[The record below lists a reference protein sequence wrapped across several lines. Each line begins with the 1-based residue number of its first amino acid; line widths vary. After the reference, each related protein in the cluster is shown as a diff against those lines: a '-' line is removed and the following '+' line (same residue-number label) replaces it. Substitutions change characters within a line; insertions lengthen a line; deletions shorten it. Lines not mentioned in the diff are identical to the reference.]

1 MSSMMTRLVRR
12 WNGGAR
18 MALLMGALVLAAC
31 SDDGTGPAGGN
42 PDAPVAAVE
51 VGPTTLTLG
60 LGSSAQLTATPKA
73 ADGEAL
79 NDRAVTWSSTRADIA
94 TVSAAGVVTA
104 VAQGNAIIRA
114 TSEGKAGQSAVTVT
128 VIPVASVTMNPA
140 TAALV
145 VGGTQQ
151 LGATAKDAQGQPLN
165 GRAMTWSS
173 SNAAV
178 ATVSATGL
186 VTAIGA
192 GAATVRATSEGQYAE
207 AAIKV
212 TSGQATV
219 ASVELDAATFS
230 LAEAATRQLVA
241 TVKDANGEV
250 ITGLGLQWKTS
261 DPNVATVQA
270 DGTVLGLKPGQATI
284 TVKVAGVQAQAVAT
298 ITADYAW
305 DLTYDEAGSGP
316 QRLDI
321 SQAGAA
327 AQAILPAGVTGSD
340 LVASPDGSVYVFSGV
355 AHNEAG
361 LYLID
366 SDGSNL
372 RRLTIT
378 PLDLPDL
385 EPAWSPDGL
394 WVSFTRWSAGSGN
407 DIWIIA
413 ASGGML
419 PINLTADRGGYQQTA
434 ATWSSEAIGRLAYVD
449 QGNNEYRIWT
459 MNADGSD
466 KRVITSGG
474 DRTPSWSPDGNTIAF
489 QKSGAATFG
498 DIWLVDATGGNERA
512 LLPAPLPGPQ
522 SAPAWSPDGGL
533 VAFASGHETYGSGNV
548 IEQVYTV
555 RANGSGLVRR
565 TDAAASVAN
574 PGWVVR

>member
-1 MSSMMTRLVRR
+1 MSSMMTQLARR

-18 MALLMGALVLAAC
+18 MALLAAALMLAAC
-31 SDDGTGPAGGN
+31 GDEGTGPAGGT

-73 ADGEAL
+73 ADGAEL
-79 NDRAVTWSSTRADIA
+79 TDRPVAWSSTRTDIA
-94 TVSAAGVVTA
+94 TVSASGVVTA

-128 VIPVASVTMNPA
+128 IIPVASVTVTPA
-140 TAALV
+140 LAALV
-145 VGGTQQ
+145 AGGTQQ
-151 LGATAKDAQGQPLN
+151 LGAAAKDAQGQPLP
-165 GRAMTWSS
+165 GRAISWSS
-173 SNAAV
+173 SNPAV
-178 ATVSATGL
+178 ATVSANGL
-186 VTAIGA
+186 VTAIAA
-192 GAATVRATSEGQYAE
+192 GTTQVRATSEGQWAE
-207 AAIKV
+207 ASIKV
-212 TSGQATV
+212 TSGQAAV
-219 ASVELDAATFS
+219 ASVELDVTTFS
-230 LAEAATRQLVA
+230 LGEAATRQLVA

-250 ITGLGLQWKTS
+250 LTGRGLTWKTS

-284 TVKVAGVQAQAVAT
+284 TVKVAGVQATATAT
-298 ITADYAW
+298 ITADYAY

-321 SQAGAA
+321 TVAGAA

-366 SDGSNL
+366 ADGSNL

-394 WVSFTRWSAGSGN
+394 WISFTRWSAGSGK

-434 ATWSSEAIGRLAYVD
+434 STWSPAGIGRIAYVD
-449 QGNNEYRIWT
+449 QGNNDYRIWT

-474 DRTPSWSPDGNTIAF
+474 DLMPSWSPDGNTIAF
-489 QKSGAATFG
+489 QKNGAALFG

-512 LLPAPLPGPQ
+512 LLPAPLAGPQ
-522 SAPAWSPDGGL
+522 SAPAWSPDGVL
-533 VAFASGHETYGSGNV
+533 VAFASGHETYGSGAV
-548 IEQVYTV
+548 VEQVYTA

-565 TDAAASVAN
+565 TAATASVAN